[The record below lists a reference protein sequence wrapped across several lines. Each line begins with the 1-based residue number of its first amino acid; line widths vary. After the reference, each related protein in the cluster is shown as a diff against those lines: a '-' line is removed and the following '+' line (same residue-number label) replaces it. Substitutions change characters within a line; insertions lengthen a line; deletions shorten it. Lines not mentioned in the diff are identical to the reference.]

1 MIVECRAVLF
11 DVDGVLVDSAA
22 SGERS
27 WTRWAHE
34 YALDPAVVLDGVH
47 GRRSTET
54 VRLHLPEDQ
63 AEKGLRRIDELEI
76 GDAGT
81 TVAIPGAAELLAS
94 LAGDWAVV
102 TSASRSLLEAR
113 LAAAG
118 LPLAPVVVTAA
129 DVSRGKPDPEGY
141 LLGARRVGVPIGECA
156 IFEDSGNGLAA
167 AVAAGPAAVVG
178 VGRGALDSPAAPV
191 VRDLTGI
198 HWTAA
203 GLRVDAVLRA

>member
-1 MIVECRAVLF
+1 MILECRAVLF
-11 DVDGVLVDSAA
+11 DVDGVLVDSTA

-27 WTRWAHE
+27 WTRWAREHG
-34 YALDPAVVLDGVH
+34 LDPAVVLDGVH

-54 VRLHLPEDQ
+54 VRMHLPEAQ
-63 AEKGLRRIDELEI
+63 ADEGLRRIDELEI

-94 LAGDWAVV
+94 VAGNWAVV
-102 TSASRSLLEAR
+102 TSASRPLLEAR

-191 VRDLTGI
+191 VQDLAGIRWTG
-198 HWTAA
+198 A

>member
-1 MIVECRAVLF
+1 MIVACRAVLF
-11 DVDGVLVDSAA
+11 DVDGVLVDSTA

-34 YALDPAVVLDGVH
+34 HGLDPAVVLDGVH

-54 VRLHLPEDQ
+54 VRMHLPEDQ
-63 AEKGLRRIDELEI
+63 AEEGLRRIDELEI

-94 LAGDWAVV
+94 LAGNWAVV
-102 TSASRSLLEAR
+102 TSASRPLLEAR

-156 IFEDSGNGLAA
+156 IFEDSDNGLAA

-178 VGRGALDSPAAPV
+178 VGRGALDSSAAPV
-191 VRDLTGI
+191 VQDLSGIRWTG
-198 HWTAA
+198 A

>member
-1 MIVECRAVLF
+1 MILESRAVLF
-11 DVDGVLVDSAA
+11 DVDGVLVDSTA

-27 WTRWAHE
+27 WTRWAREHG
-34 YALDPAVVLDGVH
+34 LDPAAVLEGVH

-54 VRLHLPEDQ
+54 VRMYLPEAQ
-63 AEKGLRRIDELEI
+63 AGEGLRWIDELEI

-94 LAGDWAVV
+94 LAGNWAVV
-102 TSASRSLLEAR
+102 TSASRPLLEAR

-129 DVSRGKPDPEGY
+129 DVSRGKPDPEGD

-156 IFEDSGNGLAA
+156 VFEDSGNGLAA

-191 VRDLTGI
+191 VQDLAGI
-198 HWTAA
+198 RWSGA